1 MTKLIDTLPEY
12 EVEEDEVNEE
22 IKNNM
27 NIRSK
32 QNSKRRSSWE
42 SSGYMWE
49 QITIPINTKSTKLKE

>member
-27 NIRSK
+27 NVRSK
-32 QNSKRRSSWE
+32 QNSK
-42 SSGYMWE
+42 
-49 QITIPINTKSTKLKE
+49 